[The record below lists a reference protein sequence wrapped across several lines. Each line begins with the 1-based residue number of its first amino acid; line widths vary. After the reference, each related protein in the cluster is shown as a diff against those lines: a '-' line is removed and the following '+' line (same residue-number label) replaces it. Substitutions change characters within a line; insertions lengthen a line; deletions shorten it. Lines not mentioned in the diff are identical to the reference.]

1 MIMENSLSDM
11 KRLVWKDIETIQQ
24 VADRKGFNRRLD
36 LKRLKKD
43 AKKKIKS
50 MGYRKFDEIY
60 FPARELMI
68 HEHKAGKPCEP
79 HMRIT
84 IYFPELTSVIIDCDM
99 NLWDSFEKVPTA
111 QPKKPDLTLVTT

>member
-43 AKKKIKS
+43 AKKNYRSTTKHVQAIIAEHLKKS
-50 MGYRKFDEIY
+50 DDTYSHR
-60 FPARELMI
+60 LNS
-68 HEHKAGKPCEP
+68 H
-79 HMRIT
+79 
-84 IYFPELTSVIIDCDM
+84 DM
-99 NLWDSFEKVPTA
+99 DNL
-111 QPKKPDLTLVTT
+111 